1 MVEFQLANLLQTMR
15 ALGPVRLG
23 AIAVVAAGLLGF
35 LGFVGNKLTQPPM
48 GLLFSN
54 LDLQESAQI
63 VAKLDSMKVPYKLA
77 ANGSQILVPEN
88 QALRLRMSMA
98 ESGLP
103 SGGSVG
109 YEIFDRSDALGATS
123 FVQNINHTR
132 ALEGELAR
140 TIRAIDG
147 VKSARV
153 HLVLPRREVFSRESR
168 EPSASIVLRSR
179 GRIDKAQVR
188 AIQNLVAAAVP
199 DLKPSKISVVDD
211 RGNLL
216 ASGAD
221 DRDTKGAA
229 FGFTELRTQHEER
242 LRHAIEALLDRTVGP
257 GNGRA
262 EVTAEMDFD
271 RVTTNSESY
280 DPDGQ
285 VVRSTQSV
293 AEQNNSSE
301 GSTPVS
307 VANNLPSAQGA
318 GQGTQSQNR
327 NQRNEETV
335 NYEISKTIKT
345 QVREG
350 GTVKRLSVAVAV
362 NGNYTTDADGKRT
375 FQPRPEA
382 ELKQIAA
389 LVRSAVGY
397 DEKRGDTV
405 EVVALRFTEPEEAG
419 TSSAEPGMFEFGKND
434 IVRLIEVG
442 VLALLTILALLFVGR
457 PLVTRIFSGGSASAA
472 AAAAAAALPAIAAMP
487 AGALPAPQA
496 GMDGQPMAQ
505 IAAQPGVPGAPAL
518 AAPQQRNNE
527 LEKMIDVAR
536 IEGQVKASSM
546 KKIGEIVDGHPEE
559 AAAIMRNWLFQGS

>member
-1 MVEFQLANLLQTMR
+1 MANLLQTMKS
-15 ALGPVRLG
+15 LGPARLG

-35 LGFVGNKLTQPPM
+35 LGFVGDRLTQPPM

-54 LDLQESAQI
+54 LDLQESSQI
-63 VAKLDSMKVPYKLA
+63 VAKLDAMKVPYRLSG
-77 ANGSQILVPEN
+77 NGTQILVPEN

-98 ESGLP
+98 EAGLP

-109 YEIFDRSDALGATS
+109 YEIFDRSDSLGATS

-147 VKSARV
+147 VQSARV

-168 EPSASIVLRSR
+168 QPSASIVLRVR
-179 GRIDKAQVR
+179 GRIDRPQVR

-199 DLKPSKISVVDD
+199 DLKPSHISIVDD
-211 RGNLL
+211 KGNLL

-229 FGFTELRTQHEER
+229 FGYAEMRAQHEER
-242 LRHAIEALLDRTVGP
+242 LRRAIETLLDRTVGA
-257 GNGRA
+257 GNARA

-271 RVTTNSESY
+271 RITMNSESY

-285 VVRSTQSV
+285 VVRSTQTV
-293 AEQNNSSE
+293 AEQNNSNE
-301 GSTPVS
+301 GNTPVS
-307 VANNLPSAQGA
+307 VANNLPSAQANGGGA
-318 GQGTQSQNR
+318 QSQSR

-362 NGNYTTDADGKRT
+362 NGSFATDADGKRT
-375 FQPRPEA
+375 FQARPED

-405 EVVALRFTEPEEAG
+405 EVVALRFNEPEELG
-419 TSSAEPGMFEFGKND
+419 TTGAEPGMFEFGKND
-434 IVRLIEVG
+434 ILRLIEVG
-442 VLALLTILALLFVGR
+442 VLALLTLLALLFVGR
-457 PLVTRIFSGGSASAA
+457 PLVTRIFSGGVAA
-472 AAAAAAALPAIAAMP
+472 AAGAASLPAIAAT
-487 AGALPAPQA
+487 AAARGLPAPQ
-496 GMDGQPMAQ
+496 GDGEQQALPQ
-505 IAAQPGVPGAPAL
+505 IAQQGNPGGAPAL
-518 AAPQQRNNE
+518 APPQRNNE
-527 LEKMIDVAR
+527 LEQMIDVAR
-536 IEGQVKASSM
+536 IEGQVKASSL
-546 KKIGEIVDGHPEE
+546 KKIGEIVEGHPEE
-559 AAAIMRNWLFQGS
+559 AVAIMRNWLFQGS